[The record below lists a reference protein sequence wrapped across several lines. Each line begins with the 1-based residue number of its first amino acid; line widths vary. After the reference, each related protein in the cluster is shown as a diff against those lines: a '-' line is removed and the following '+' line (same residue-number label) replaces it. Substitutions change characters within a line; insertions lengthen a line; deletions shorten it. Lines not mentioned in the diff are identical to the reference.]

1 MSRRALGTL
10 SVLVAVVAF
19 AGTAAYIHAHPTVPV
34 LQARAAAIV
43 PASSTTTTSTTAPP
57 PPPATVARA
66 VTPVATEPPPPPA
79 PPAEK
84 PLTGPFWVGAA
95 LANSIRVYN
104 APNGQVT
111 ETLANPNEAG
121 TTRTVLIKQKVDQN
135 WYLAYLPTRPNEHT
149 GYVRADDLSLSTVD
163 TQILVER
170 QYHRLTAWAGDQQ
183 IFQAPVAVG
192 KPQWP
197 TPAGMFYLQE
207 LISTGN
213 PRGAYGPYVYGLS
226 AHSDVFETFGGG
238 DGLVGLHGTNEGGSI
253 GRSASH
259 GCIRLA
265 NANIAKLVTLVP
277 VGTPIVI
284 V

>member
-10 SVLVAVVAF
+10 SVLVAVAAF
-19 AGTAAYIHAHPTVPV
+19 AGTAAYIHAHPSVPV
-34 LQARAAAIV
+34 LQARAAAVV
-43 PASSTTTTSTTAPP
+43 PPPSTTTTTTAPP
-57 PPPATVARA
+57 PPPATVAVP
-66 VTPVATEPPPPPA
+66 VTPRDTLPPAPPP

-84 PLTGPFWVGAA
+84 PLSGPFWVGAA
-95 LANSIRVYN
+95 VANAIRVYN
-104 APNGQVT
+104 APNGQIT
-111 ETLANPNEAG
+111 EQLSNPNEAG
-121 TTRTVLIKQKVDQN
+121 TTRTVLIKERVDQT
-135 WYLAYLPTRPNEHT
+135 WFLAYMPTRPNSHT
-149 GYVRADDLSLSTVD
+149 GYVRAEDISLSTVD

-197 TPAGMFYLQE
+197 TPTGLFYLQE
-207 LISTGN
+207 LLNTGN

-238 DGLVGLHGTNEGGSI
+238 DGLVGLHGTNEAGSI

-265 NANIAKLVTLVP
+265 NANIAKLAGMIP